1 MKKLSTVLL
10 VIILTIATLPT
21 APLIKA
27 ENNFNVTCKTDQLFF
42 VGQEITAAMLDIT
55 YEGEVVDEKSGVVI
69 KPNTFAEAG
78 TYTINVT
85 YQRDTSIHNQDI
97 DIKVIDVVATQ
108 LEADRT
114 KVSLV
119 RGQNVTIS
127 DLPDIYLR
135 FNNGVRKKLEEYNF
149 VVDWENSLCTITYG
163 ELSTTIDIE
172 IKENEL
178 TSISVSCA
186 KESISEGEKFELSDI
201 TVIAYYSNGSN
212 QQITQG
218 YTIMPYTLI
227 SGKKTRVTIAYE
239 NVTNY
244 FDIMVSG
251 VITSTDPTN
260 NPAVS
265 TSAPGGAGTEPVT
278 KTTVAPTGNQTMTTP
293 TNSSQPLSA
302 TQQPSTTFT
311 DTEAPVTN
319 IVNGK
324 KYIKSVTILAED
336 LGSGIASITITGTGT
351 NKNITSG
358 TVWKKVGNYTLVIID
373 NSNNKKEV
381 DFSIEKSS
389 VKKDVERWYNENTT
403 VTISNRYSFKKV
415 TVQGKNKPIKKGSK
429 SFKVRLRKNGD
440 YEITGISVQG
450 KKHTYILHLDKKA
463 PTITGVVDGTIYNHP
478 VIVQANDNMELTS
491 VKINGSKQKS
501 LSLIKE
507 AGKYTVEAEDKA
519 GNKKVVSF
527 EINYGN
533 NTATST
539 LR

>member
-21 APLIKA
+21 TPLIKA
-27 ENNFNVTCKTDQLFF
+27 ESNFNVTCKTDQLFF
-42 VGQEITAAMLDIT
+42 VGQEITTAMLDIA

-85 YQRDTSIHNQDI
+85 YQRDTSIYSQDI
-97 DIKVIDVVATQ
+97 DINVIDVVATQ
-108 LEADRT
+108 LEVDST

-178 TSISVSCA
+178 TSISVSCS
-186 KESISEGEKFELSDI
+186 KEFISEGEKFELSDI
-201 TVIAYYSNGSN
+201 TVIAHYSNGSN
-212 QQITQG
+212 QQITRG

-227 SGKKTRVTIAYE
+227 SGKKTRVTVAYE

-251 VITSTDPTN
+251 TTTSIEPTYMPTVLTTN
-260 NPAVS
+260 
-265 TSAPGGAGTEPVT
+265 APVAPSTEPES
-278 KTTVAPTGNQTMTTP
+278 KTTAAPVGNHVMLHQPVP
-293 TNSSQPLSA
+293 T
-302 TQQPSTTFT
+302 TQQQQLALPQPTESST

-324 KYIKSVTILAED
+324 KYVNSVKIYAND
-336 LGSGIASITITGTGT
+336 SGSGIASIKITGPGI
-351 NKNITSG
+351 NKKIKSG
-358 TVWKKVGNYTLVIID
+358 TICKKEGNYTIKVTD
-373 NSNNKKEV
+373 NAGNTIKA
-381 DFSIEKSS
+381 DFSIIKPA
-389 VKKDVERWYNENTT
+389 KKL
-403 VTISNRYSFKKV
+403 S
-415 TVQGKNKPIKKGSK
+415 
-429 SFKVRLRKNGD
+429 
-440 YEITGISVQG
+440 IT
-450 KKHTYILHLDKKA
+450 
-463 PTITGVVDGTIYNHP
+463 
-478 VIVQANDNMELTS
+478 
-491 VKINGSKQKS
+491 
-501 LSLIKE
+501 
-507 AGKYTVEAEDKA
+507 YTVGAKWNILKFKSVAA
-519 GNKKVVSF
+519 GTSRTGSWSVSNKKVASINSNGILKAKKAGTCYIYCKLDKFTVKKKIKVSSAKYV
-527 EINYGN
+527 IVY
-533 NTATST
+533 
-539 LR
+539 